1 MKTSK
6 RPTDLVVSTIA
17 MFVLLLFND
26 KSSYTTAELASIL
39 QIDIETLRKNIQS
52 LTQAKYRILNIAK

>member
-17 MFVLLLFND
+17 MFVLLLFNE
-26 KSSYTTAELASIL
+26 KPSYTTAELASIL

-52 LTQAKYRILNIAK
+52 LT